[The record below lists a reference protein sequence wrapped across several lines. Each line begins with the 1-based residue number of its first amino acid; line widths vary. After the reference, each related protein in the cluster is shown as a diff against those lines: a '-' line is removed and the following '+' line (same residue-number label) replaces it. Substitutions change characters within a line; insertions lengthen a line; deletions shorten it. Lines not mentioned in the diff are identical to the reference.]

1 VFDPSQ
7 VAKDHRAPD
16 SDRLIT
22 ARLMGVAKRHAPWQ
36 EPTQDEM
43 DAAVPELREIAG
55 DRPDLLAEVA
65 GILLGASQG
74 ELDEPRSKAAASFC
88 IAAGADESLI
98 LGWIEEG
105 RRRVAIGRK
114 PPFSDPAPRK
124 PRRG

>member
-1 VFDPSQ
+1 MFDSGQ
-7 VAKDHRAPD
+7 MANYHRASD
-16 SDRLIT
+16 SDRLLT
-22 ARLMGVAKRHAPWQ
+22 ARLMGVAKRHAPWR
-36 EPTQDEM
+36 EPTQDET
-43 DAAVPELREIAG
+43 DAAVPQLREIAG

-98 LGWIEEG
+98 PGWIEEG
-105 RRRVAIGRK
+105 RRRVAIRRK
-114 PPFSDPAPRK
+114 PPFSDPARRT

>member
-1 VFDPSQ
+1 
-7 VAKDHRAPD
+7 
-16 SDRLIT
+16 
-22 ARLMGVAKRHAPWQ
+22 
-36 EPTQDEM
+36 
-43 DAAVPELREIAG
+43 VPELREIAG
-55 DRPDLLAEVA
+55 DRPDLLAEMA

-74 ELDEPRSKAAASFC
+74 QLDEPRSRAAASFC

-114 PPFSDPAPRK
+114 PPFSDPAPRT